1 MRNGQ
6 TGMKEAMTAAS
17 RAGAP
22 GEQQTGA
29 GAASGHRPA
38 GTAAEAG
45 ERRAA
50 AAAPLDARRG
60 GEHHALLAGGGTG
73 GHVFPALAVAEELT
87 ARGWRVSFAG
97 SPGGLEARLVPE
109 RGIAFHG
116 LPARPLLGR
125 GPLARMRALAT
136 LARSAVSAASLVRR
150 LDAAVVLG
158 TGGYVSAPAV
168 VGGRLAGRPVLLLE
182 PNARAGVANRWLS
195 RWATAAA
202 VGYQET
208 ARGLK
213 CPATV
218 TGVPVR
224 REFFAVP
231 PISEDAGPGVA
242 VHLLVL
248 GGSQGARQLN
258 RALPA
263 AAALLAARM
272 PELRIL
278 HQAGARNLD
287 EARADYAAA
296 GVAPVHAEV
305 VAFLDDV
312 AGAMA
317 ASQLLVCRAG
327 AITVA
332 EICAA
337 GRAALLAPLAIA
349 AGHQVDNARLLETA
363 GGAEVLTAA
372 DLEPE
377 PLAARLGALL
387 GDRQKL
393 ARMGRAARALARPD
407 AAAAIAGRLEALAAG
422 RGRGALPS
430 PADEQGGDAARGGDA
445 PGSGSGGDALR
456 TDGAPSGGGPA
467 GGPA

>member
-1 MRNGQ
+1 MDDGRPA
-6 TGMKEAMTAAS
+6 AMHTASAS
-17 RAGAP
+17 RS
-22 GEQQTGA
+22 
-29 GAASGHRPA
+29 AAA
-38 GTAAEAG
+38 VAG
-45 ERRAA
+45 EG
-50 AAAPLDARRG
+50 LG
-60 GEHHALLAGGGTG
+60 TEGHALLAGGGTG
-73 GHVFPALAVAEELT
+73 GHVFPALAVAEELA

-125 GPLARMRALAT
+125 GAFARLRALAT

-150 LDAAVVLG
+150 LGAQVVLG

-202 VGYQET
+202 VGYPET
-208 ARGLK
+208 ARGLR

-231 PISEDAGPGVA
+231 APPLAPPR
-242 VHLLVL
+242 LLVL

-258 RALPA
+258 RALPPA
-263 AAALLAARM
+263 AAILLATLPA
-272 PELRIL
+272 LRIL

-287 EARADYAAA
+287 ETRQAYAAA
-296 GVAPVHAEV
+296 GVGPAHAEV
-305 VAFLDDV
+305 VPFLDDV

-317 ASQLLVCRAG
+317 ASQLLICRAG

-332 EICAA
+332 EVCAA

-349 AGHQVDNARLLETA
+349 AGHQLDNANLLTAA
-363 GGAEVLTAA
+363 GGAEVLAAA
-372 DLEPE
+372 DLEPA

-393 ARMGRAARALARPD
+393 GRMGQAARALARPD
-407 AAAAIAGRLEALAAG
+407 AAAAIAGQLAALAAG
-422 RGRGALPS
+422 GGRGARGGGAGES
-430 PADEQGGDAARGGDA
+430 GHETPAGGAGGTGHEARGG
-445 PGSGSGGDALR
+445 
-456 TDGAPSGGGPA
+456 GGGA
-467 GGPA
+467 